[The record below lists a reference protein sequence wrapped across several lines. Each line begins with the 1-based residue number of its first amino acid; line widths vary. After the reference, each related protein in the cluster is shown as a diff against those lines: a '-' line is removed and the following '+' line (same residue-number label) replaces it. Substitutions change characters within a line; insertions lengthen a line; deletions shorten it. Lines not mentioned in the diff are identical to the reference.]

1 MGPVFNACE
10 DEPMKL
16 RTFAVRFTL
25 LSILAAGNVV
35 LATEGTLVVTGDTRL
50 EEDHRGSIVIE
61 ADGVTL
67 DCDGRLVNGEG
78 LTDENLLIGIVVDDR
93 QDVTI
98 SNCRITNFDIGISLF
113 LAGGCN
119 LTGNKLNFNRDGL
132 DIDSTGGCA
141 IEKNSFRHNQ
151 RHGIFCSESAGS
163 TFSDNVT
170 TSNGGHGFLLSNC
183 LSGVLI
189 QNYAKHNGLSGFL
202 IEFLS
207 DRNLFWKNVARD
219 NNGAG
224 FFHENSNENIY
235 LENEA
240 SGNVNY
246 DAMIDLESEPSWF
259 NLFVNNDFERTFQL
273 HRVIQHE
280 E

>member
-1 MGPVFNACE
+1 
-10 DEPMKL
+10 MKL
-16 RTFAVRFTL
+16 PAVAVRITI
-25 LSILAAGNVV
+25 LSFLVAGDVA

-50 EEDHRGSIVIE
+50 EEDHRGSIAID

-78 LTDENLLIGIVVDDR
+78 LTGEELLIGIVVDDR

-98 SNCRITNFDIGISLF
+98 SNCHISNFDIGISLF
-113 LAGGCN
+113 LAGSCHV
-119 LTGNKLNFNRDGL
+119 TGNKLKFNRDGL
-132 DIDSTGGCA
+132 DIDSTGGCTV
-141 IEKNSFRHNQ
+141 EKNSFRDNQ
-151 RHGIFCSESAGS
+151 RHGILCSESAGS

-170 TSNGGHGFLLSNC
+170 TSNGGHGILLSNC

-189 QNYAKHNGLSGFL
+189 QNYAKHNGRSGFL

-207 DRNLFWKNVARD
+207 DRNLFWKNIARD

-235 LENEA
+235 LENKA

-259 NLFVNNDFERTFQL
+259 NLFVNNDFGRTFQL